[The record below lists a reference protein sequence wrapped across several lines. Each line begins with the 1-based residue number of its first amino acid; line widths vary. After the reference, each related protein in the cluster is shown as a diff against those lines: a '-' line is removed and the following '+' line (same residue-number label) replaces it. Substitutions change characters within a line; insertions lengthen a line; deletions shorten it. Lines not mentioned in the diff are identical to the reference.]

1 MFHIQPLRITHLR
14 RTLNVCSSNLG
25 SDQTG
30 ITTVEHA
37 GAYLVAAAIVSAI
50 LTVSF
55 TPLADNFLCTI
66 ESAIS
71 NSPTAS
77 CRSDVKPVSVGRPS
91 NGSGS
96 DASNTNSRAQNRS
109 EQADSQHSK
118 SNTTPAKSNENVD
131 QAKVN
136 NSLKQIREGINGGWY
151 GVSTGDLEKI
161 ERAFNGLNGAEVD
174 SVIKN
179 MSDDELK
186 RWVKL
191 LERPWFFGWSGWDV
205 QHRQQMW
212 TKILKDASP
221 ETVRRLAG
229 ITKDIQPKY
238 DNVGGDAAND
248 NTKQNNRE
256 YKEVDPNAKPVVNGV
271 NPDDVSQGALGDC
284 WYIASLQAVARS
296 NPRIIEEAIT
306 DNGNGTYTVRLY
318 HDGKPV
324 YLTVTG
330 DQVENERGP
339 AFARSTDRKELWPSI
354 MEKALASY
362 EGSYGAIEGNWTSHG
377 MEVIT
382 GQKSTKKNDFS
393 AKDLKNSLDNG
404 EAVAVDSKD
413 KPWRPPFSEDDPNS
427 YPDPLYRP
435 NAQDANG
442 KTLGDPLHYNHAYS
456 VKSVDLGDPNDDS
469 DDKVTVVNPWGQGY
483 APITL
488 RFEDFKSHF
497 RAFSFNPTK

>member
-1 MFHIQPLRITHLR
+1 MFHIQPPRLTHLR
-14 RTLNVCSSNLG
+14 RTLNVCGSNLG

-229 ITKDIQPKY
+229 TTKDIQPKY

-256 YKEVDPNAKPVVNGV
+256 YKEVAPNAKPVVNGV

-324 YLTVTG
+324 
-330 DQVENERGP
+330 
-339 AFARSTDRKELWPSI
+339 F
-354 MEKALASY
+354 
-362 EGSYGAIEGNWTSHG
+362 
-377 MEVIT
+377 
-382 GQKSTKKNDFS
+382 
-393 AKDLKNSLDNG
+393 
-404 EAVAVDSKD
+404 
-413 KPWRPPFSEDDPNS
+413 NS
-427 YPDPLYRP
+427 YR
-435 NAQDANG
+435 G
-442 KTLGDPLHYNHAYS
+442 SSGERKRTS
-456 VKSVDLGDPNDDS
+456 
-469 DDKVTVVNPWGQGY
+469 
-483 APITL
+483 I
-488 RFEDFKSHF
+488 R
-497 RAFSFNPTK
+497 